1 MFLALIRSINSS
13 IYGIVTY
20 RMERKA
26 LRKPIQRVV
35 MVIRDGGNI
44 AIKDAVKDK
53 LKFKIS
59 SR

>member
-1 MFLALIRSINSS
+1 MEHKYIINSIHSS

-44 AIKDAVKDK
+44 AINDAVKNK
-53 LKFKIS
+53 LKI
-59 SR
+59 